1 MLKVASG
8 LAGVGSLNYQG
19 TWNASS
25 NVPTLTSSVGTKGYY
40 YLVSV
45 AGSTNLNGITSW
57 NVNDWAV
64 FDGSVWEKVDNNNAV
79 ISVNGQ
85 TGVVVLGATDVGA
98 TPNTAYV
105 LAGTGLS
112 GGGRLTGNVTV
123 TLANTAVTPA
133 TYGSASTVPQI
144 AVNQQGQITS
154 AANVGITIPVANVTG
169 AVPNT
174 VYVLAGTGI
183 TGGGALTGN
192 VTVSIAATTVTA
204 GAYGNASTV
213 GTFTVNGQGQ
223 LTAAAN
229 TAISIPASA
238 INTAIPN
245 SGLANSSITINGTAI
260 SLGGSGTVTA
270 STVGTLTLGTGLTGT
285 SFNGSTNVTTNLA
298 NTTVV
303 AGSYGNASTVGNFTV
318 DAQGRLTSASN
329 TAIAIAVAAVSGAV
343 PNTVNVIAGTGLTG
357 GGALTGNVTLTVAA
371 NTTQQLVT
379 VQNNG
384 TAVGT
389 RQVHNFIP
397 GTNITITSA
406 DDAANGRANVT
417 ISTSGLGTMATQNA
431 NAVVITGGTINGVSL
446 TLDSINNTVIG
457 NTTASTAVFTTMTTS
472 GAYFTISTKSSAYTL
487 TTTDFTIL
495 ANASTAAF
503 TLTLP
508 TAVNASGQV
517 YVIKKTDSSANA
529 VTISTTLSQTIDNLS
544 SYSLGYQ
551 YQGVV
556 LQSNNSNWS
565 IIGAIP
571 ARNGT
576 AGTF

>member
-19 TWNASS
+19 TWNANS

-45 AGSTNLNGITSW
+45 AGNTNLNGITSW

-79 ISVNGQ
+79 ISVNGK
-85 TGVVVLGATDVGA
+85 TGVVVLNATDVGA
-98 TPNTAYV
+98 TPNTTYV

-112 GGGRLTGNVTV
+112 GGGQLNANVTV
-123 TLANTAVTPA
+123 NLANTAVTAA
-133 TYGSASTVPQI
+133 TYGTASTVPQI
-144 AVNQQGQITS
+144 VVNQQGQITS
-154 AANVGITIPVANVTG
+154 ASNVGITIPVANVTG

-183 TGGGALTGN
+183 AGGGALTGN
-192 VTVSIAATTVTA
+192 VTVSLASTAVTS
-204 GAYGNASTV
+204 GSYGNASTV

-238 INTAIPN
+238 INSPIPN
-245 SGLANSSITINGTAI
+245 SGLANSSITVNGTSI
-260 SLGGSGTVTA
+260 SLGGSGTITV
-270 STVGTLTLGTGLTGT
+270 STTGTLTLGTGLTGT

-298 NTTVV
+298 NTAVV
-303 AGSYGNASTVGNFTV
+303 AGSYGNASTVGSFTV

-389 RQVHNFIP
+389 RQIHNFIP
-397 GTNITITSA
+397 GTNITITTA

-417 ISTSGLGTMATQNA
+417 ISTSGFGTMATQNA

-457 NTTASTAVFTTMTTS
+457 NTAASTAVFTTMTTS
-472 GAYFTISTKSSAYTL
+472 GAYFTVATKSSAYTL

-529 VTISTTLSQTIDNLS
+529 VTISTTSSQTIDNLS
-544 SYSLGYQ
+544 SYSLGFQ

-565 IIGAIP
+565 IIGVIP
-571 ARNGT
+571 ARNGAT
-576 AGTF
+576 GTF

>member
-1 MLKVASG
+1 
-8 LAGVGSLNYQG
+8 
-19 TWNASS
+19 
-25 NVPTLTSSVGTKGYY
+25 VPTLTSSVGTKGYY